1 MLFIALVSPL
11 GVLSDAYLFS
21 AHMVQH
27 LLVTLIAP
35 PLLLIGTPRWL
46 FQPLVRSQFTL
57 AIGRVLT
64 NPILVLLVYNL
75 IFIGWHAR
83 RRPLAASLDTAR
95 RIVSLLLAGAGLGIL
110 VPAAMQVLAG

>member
-1 MLFIALVSPL
+1 MIRGIGEQTWAAADVLRGVAATGRRVGAATLGLLTGRYGAGVGQLARRGMLDQTWYTAVEALPV
-11 GVLSDAYLFS
+11 V
-21 AHMVQH
+21 
-27 LLVTLIAP
+27 
-35 PLLLIGTPRWL
+35 
-46 FQPLVRSQFTL
+46 
-57 AIGRVLT
+57 
-64 NPILVLLVYNL
+64 